1 MPADALAPL
10 SARGWEL
17 AVTAGHPR
25 EQLLTALADADALVV
40 RSATKV
46 TRELLDAAPRLRIVA
61 RAGTGV
67 DTIDVPA
74 ATERGVLV
82 VNAPGANSVSVAE
95 LAMAM
100 MLSLARHTPAADR
113 AMKEGRWEKKAFAG
127 IELRGKTLGLVG
139 FGRIGQ
145 EVARRAQAFEMR
157 VLAHDPFLAHEVA
170 DELGVELGSLEDVC
184 RRADWISLHLPATP
198 ATRHIFDRDRLA
210 SCRKGVRIINTA
222 RGELIDAAALADAI
236 ESGHVAGAGI
246 DVYEVEPPADFRLAQ
261 LPQVVATPH
270 LGASTR
276 EGQQAAALDTVAAVE
291 AFLARGDVLNAVNL
305 ASPSKAAAAL
315 LQPYLVLAE
324 RLGRLAGQLAQGR
337 IDAVGV
343 RTYGEVADSPHPIVA
358 TSALAGL
365 LSSILS
371 EGVSVVNARQ
381 LAASRR
387 IEIAETVS
395 ARPRRFVGVVSL
407 QVHTTVAQGAERGVG
422 APRATAPGAGQG
434 SLPEQKTRWLEGVV
448 AHGRDPRLVL
458 VDGIEVDAP
467 LEGTVLVICNDD
479 RPGVVGGVGTVLG
492 EHGINIATLSLG
504 RKDGVAVAV
513 AALDSA
519 PADRDA
525 LIRALMKVPSIKSVW
540 IAELS

>member
-1 MPADALAPL
+1 MKIVVADDMPAAALEPL
-10 SARGWEL
+10 AARGWS
-17 AVTAGHPR
+17 VTHTAGRPR
-25 EQLLTALADADALVV
+25 EELLAALADADALIV
-40 RSATKV
+40 RSATRV
-46 TRELLDAAPRLRIVA
+46 TADLLDAAPALRIVA

-74 ATERGVLV
+74 ATARGVLV

-100 MLSLARHTPAADR
+100 MLSLARHTPAADH
-113 AMKEGRWEKKAFAG
+113 AMKDGRWEKKAFAG

-157 VLAHDPFLAHEVA
+157 VVAHDPFLSQEVA
-170 DELGVELGSLEDVC
+170 EEAGVELVTLDELC
-184 RRADWISLHLPATP
+184 RKADWISLHLPATP
-198 ATRHIFDRDRLA
+198 ATRHLFDRARLEA
-210 SCRKGVRIINTA
+210 CRRGVRIINTA
-222 RGELIDAAALADAI
+222 RGELIDPDALADLI
-236 ESGHVAGAGI
+236 ESGHIAGAGI
-246 DVYEVEPPADFRLAQ
+246 DVYETEPPSDFRLPR
-261 LPQVVATPH
+261 LPQVVAAPH
-270 LGASTR
+270 LGASTK
-276 EGQQAAALDTVAAVE
+276 EGQQAAAIDTVAAVE
-291 AFLARGDVLNAVNL
+291 AFLSRGDVLNAVNL
-305 ASPSKAAAAL
+305 ASPSKAAAAM
-315 LQPYLVLAE
+315 LQPYLVVAE
-324 RLGRLAGQLAQGR
+324 RLGRLAGQLATGR

-381 LAASRR
+381 LAAARR
-387 IEIAETVS
+387 IEVAETVS
-395 ARPRRFVGVVSL
+395 ARPRRFVGLISL
-407 QVHTTVAQGAERGVG
+407 QVHTTVNGKPV
-422 APRATAPGAGQG
+422 
-434 SLPEQKTRWLEGVV
+434 TRWLEGVV
-448 AHGRDPRLVL
+448 AHGREPRLVL

-467 LEGTVLVICNDD
+467 LEGTVLVVCNDD

-492 EHGINIATLSLG
+492 EHGINIASLSLG

-513 AALDSA
+513 AALDRDA
-519 PADRDA
+519 ALADRDA
-525 LIRALMKVPSIKSVW
+525 LERALGAVPSINSVW

>member
-1 MPADALAPL
+1 MKIVVADDMPADALAPL
-10 SARGWEL
+10 SARGWDV
-17 AVTAGHPR
+17 AVTAGRPR
-25 EQLLTALADADALVV
+25 EELLSALSTADALVV

-46 TRELLDAAPRLRIVA
+46 TRELLDHAPKLRIVA

-113 AMKEGRWEKKAFAG
+113 AMKDGKWEKKAFAG

-157 VLAHDPFLAHEVA
+157 VLAHDPYLANEVA
-170 DELGVELGSLEDVC
+170 EEADVELVTLDELC
-184 RRADWISLHLPATP
+184 RRAEWISLHLPSTP
-198 ATRHIFDRDRLA
+198 ATKHIFDAARLA

-222 RGELIDAAALADAI
+222 RGELIDASALADAI

-246 DVYEVEPPADFRLAQ
+246 DVFDPEPPTDPRLQ
-261 LPQVVATPH
+261 TLPQVVATPH
-270 LGASTR
+270 LGASTK

-291 AFLARGDVLNAVNL
+291 AFLARGDVQNAVNL
-305 ASPSKAAAAL
+305 ASPSKAAATM
-315 LQPYLVLAE
+315 LQPYVVLAE
-324 RLGRLAGQLAQGR
+324 RLGRLAGHLASGR

-343 RTYGEVADSPHPIVA
+343 RTYGEVAGSPHPIVA

-381 LAASRR
+381 LAAARR
-387 IEIAETVS
+387 IEVAETVS
-395 ARPRRFVGVVSL
+395 ARPRRFVGVISL
-407 QVHTTVAQGAERGVG
+407 QIHTSLND
-422 APRATAPGAGQG
+422 RART
-434 SLPEQKTRWLEGVV
+434 LWLEGVV

-467 LEGTVLVICNDD
+467 LDGTVLVVCNDD
-479 RPGVVGGVGTVLG
+479 KPGVVGGVGTALG
-492 EHGINIATLSLG
+492 EHGINIGSLSLG
-504 RKDGVAVAV
+504 RKEGTAMAVASLDAD
-513 AALDSA
+513 AAFR
-519 PADRDA
+519 ADRES
-525 LIRALMKVPSIKSVW
+525 LVRALSAVPSIRSVW

>member
-10 SARGWEL
+10 SGRGWDVI
-17 AVTAGHPR
+17 VTAGRPR
-25 EQLLTALADADALVV
+25 EELLNALAGADALIV

-46 TRELLDAAPRLRIVA
+46 TRELLEAAPRLRIVA

-113 AMKEGRWEKKAFAG
+113 AMKDGRWEKKAFAG

-157 VLAHDPFLAHEVA
+157 VMAHDPYLANEVA
-170 DELGVELGSLEDVC
+170 EEAGVELATLDELC

-198 ATRHIFDRDRLA
+198 ATRHIFDRDRIA
-210 SCRKGVRIINTA
+210 SCRRGVRIINTA

-236 ESGHVAGAGI
+236 EAGHVAGAGI
-246 DVYEVEPPADFRLAQ
+246 DVFDPEPPADLRLQQ

-270 LGASTR
+270 LGASTK
-276 EGQQAAALDTVAAVE
+276 EGQQAAATDTIAAVD
-291 AFLARGDVLNAVNL
+291 AFLSRGDVQNAVNL
-305 ASPSKAAAAL
+305 ASPSRAAAAM
-315 LQPYLVLAE
+315 LQPYLLLAD
-324 RLGRLAGQLAQGR
+324 RLGQLAGQLAAGR
-337 IDAVGV
+337 IDAIGV

-358 TSALAGL
+358 TTALAGL

-395 ARPRRFVGVVSL
+395 GRPRRFVGVISL
-407 QVHTTVAQGAERGVG
+407 QLHTSRPPG
-422 APRATAPGAGQG
+422 APDGTAP
-434 SLPEQKTRWLEGVV
+434 LLHLEGVV

-458 VDGIEVDAP
+458 IDGIDIDAP
-467 LEGTVLVICNDD
+467 LEGTLLVISNDD
-479 RPGVVGGVGTVLG
+479 KPGVVGRVGTVLG
-492 EHGINIATLSLG
+492 EHGINIGNLSLG
-504 RKDGVAVAV
+504 RKGGVAIAV
-513 AALDSA
+513 ATLDAGGASQ
-519 PADRDA
+519 ADRDA
-525 LIRALMKVPSIKSVW
+525 LVRALEAVPSIRSVW
-540 IAELS
+540 VAELR

>member
-10 SARGWEL
+10 TEREWTV
-17 AVTAGHPR
+17 AVTAGRPR
-25 EQLLTALADADALVV
+25 EELLSALADADALIV

-46 TRELLDAAPRLRIVA
+46 TSELLDAAPRVRIVA

-74 ATERGVLV
+74 ATARGVLV

-113 AMKEGRWEKKAFAG
+113 AMKDGRWEKKAFAG
-127 IELRGKTLGLVG
+127 IELRGKTLGLLG

-145 EVARRAQAFEMR
+145 EVARRAQAFEMN
-157 VLAHDPFLAHEVA
+157 VLAHDPFLANEVA
-170 DELGVELGSLEDVC
+170 EELDVELVTLDELC
-184 RRADWISLHLPATP
+184 RRADWISLHLPSTP
-198 ATRHIFDRDRLA
+198 ATRHIFDAARLQA
-210 SCRKGVRIINTA
+210 CKKGARLINTA
-222 RGELIDAAALADAI
+222 RGELVDAAALADAI
-236 ESGHVAGAGI
+236 EAGHIAGAGL
-246 DVYEVEPPADFRLAQ
+246 DVFEAEPPSDLRLQQ

-276 EGQQAAALDTVAAVE
+276 EGQQAAAVDTIAAVV

-305 ASPSKAAAAL
+305 ASPSKAAAAM
-315 LQPYLVLAE
+315 LQPYVVLAE

-358 TSALAGL
+358 TAALAGL

-381 LAASRR
+381 LAAARR
-387 IEIAETVS
+387 IEVAETVS
-395 ARPRRFVGVVSL
+395 ARPRRFVGVISL
-407 QVHTTVAQGAERGVG
+407 QVHTS
-422 APRATAPGAGQG
+422 AG
-434 SLPEQKTRWLEGVV
+434 TRWLEGVV

-458 VDGIEVDAP
+458 VDGIEIDAP
-467 LEGTVLVICNDD
+467 LDGTVLVVCNDD

-492 EHGINIATLSLG
+492 EHGINIASLSLG

-513 AALDSA
+513 AALDRDGA
-519 PADRDA
+519 PLAGREA
-525 LIRALMKVPSIKSVW
+525 LERALRAVPSIKSVW